1 MLNITYSQYELETF
15 FLILIRI
22 TSFIYI
28 APFFGQ
34 TNTPQR
40 IRLGLGLFLSFHVY
54 MLLPAQSLSY
64 ATTTD
69 YAILVIKEA
78 VTGTLIGFS
87 VYIVWSVIL
96 FAGHIIDMEIGLSMA
111 TIFDPQTKTQITI
124 SGQFYQT
131 IFMLIF
137 IATGMYWYLLTA
149 LVDSFTAVPLG
160 NIHVRLSLMTMLTD
174 LIGQYFIIGFRIAL
188 PVFACS
194 FLVNIVLGIMTKI
207 APQIHMFSVGMQ
219 LKILAGLFVMFIT
232 VAALPNI
239 ANYLLD
245 QMKEVLGMVI
255 QNLSP

>member
-1 MLNITYSQYELETF
+1 
-15 FLILIRI
+15 
-22 TSFIYI
+22 
-28 APFFGQ
+28 
-34 TNTPQR
+34 
-40 IRLGLGLFLSFHVY
+40 
-54 MLLPAQSLSY
+54 
-64 ATTTD
+64 
-69 YAILVIKEA
+69 
-78 VTGTLIGFS
+78 
-87 VYIVWSVIL
+87 
-96 FAGHIIDMEIGLSMA
+96 
-111 TIFDPQTKTQITI
+111 
-124 SGQFYQT
+124 
-131 IFMLIF
+131 
-137 IATGMYWYLLTA
+137 
-149 LVDSFTAVPLG
+149 
-160 NIHVRLSLMTMLTD
+160 MTMLTD